1 MQCPKC
7 SYEPTMAETQRS
19 PNDCVKCGVN
29 YEGFKRAQAGTGRT
43 AAQVVLAP
51 QRVVVADIDMPFGSM
66 VRFMVKWAIAT
77 IPAMLILGILAW
89 GAVSFFSLLYVGD
102 VPMRR

>member
-29 YEGFKRAQAGTGRT
+29 YEGFKRARAGAGR
-43 AAQVVLAP
+43 AAAPVVLAP
-51 QRVVVADIDMPFGSM
+51 QRVVVADIDMPLGSM

-77 IPAMLILGILAW
+77 IPAALILIILAW
-89 GAVSFFSLLYVGD
+89 GAIAIFGLLFGVGG
-102 VPMRR
+102 PPKL